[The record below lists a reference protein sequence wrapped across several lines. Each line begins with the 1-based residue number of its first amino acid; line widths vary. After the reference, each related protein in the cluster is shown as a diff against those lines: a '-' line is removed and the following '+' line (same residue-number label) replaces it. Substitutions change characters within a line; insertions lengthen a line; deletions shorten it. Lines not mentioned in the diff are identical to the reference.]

1 MRMFRGTFVGTNRG
15 EFLRLLHEFSSYWIA
30 TSLIASR
37 VKRRWIRT
45 VYEAFVNQHSH
56 RLHDFTPNPPAA
68 IYLNVLPR
76 SLIPREC
83 RSQSVS
89 DSIIYSRSRGYKES
103 WLEYRNAIYI
113 DALYIGDDYRGWMEK
128 ADGKFS
134 ARVVGTGSKSLLETS
149 EINVGRTK
157 VTSSNKI
164 SIVYSSVNLFYH
176 LSILSSMMIRLRKL
190 FIFSYDLS
198 IFLQVDS
205 FFLIILCNNC

>member
-1 MRMFRGTFVGTNRG
+1 MQIARWGSFDSMFAGRIFAST
-15 EFLRLLHEFSSYWIA
+15 EFTSYWIA

-37 VKRRWIRT
+37 VKRGWIRT
-45 VYEAFVNQHSH
+45 VYDPFVNRHSH
-56 RLHDFTPNPPAA
+56 QLHDFTPNPPNA
-68 IYLNVLPR
+68 IYLTVLPR

-89 DSIIYSRSRGYKES
+89 DSIIYSRPRGYKES

-134 ARVVGTGSKSLLETS
+134 ARMVGTGSKSLLETS

-157 VTSSNKI
+157 
-164 SIVYSSVNLFYH
+164 
-176 LSILSSMMIRLRKL
+176 RG
-190 FIFSYDLS
+190 D
-198 IFLQVDS
+198 
-205 FFLIILCNNC
+205 